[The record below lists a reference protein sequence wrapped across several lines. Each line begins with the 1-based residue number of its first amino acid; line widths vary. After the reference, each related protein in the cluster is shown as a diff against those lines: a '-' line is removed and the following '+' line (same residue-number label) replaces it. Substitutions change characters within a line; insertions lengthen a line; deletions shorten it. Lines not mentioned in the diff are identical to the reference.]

1 MVICD
6 NQMDQ
11 MTSGRVRDLSEV
23 VGPRASTFSDFLIV
37 SELGCGIQRGCM
49 GFGRLYQGKYVPP
62 ERTDGLLPQ
71 EKIVLEALKV
81 AETEEEGAKEAKKE
95 AEEVVEEV
103 VEAPAADIDLD

>member
-1 MVICD
+1 MAIAKKVYFF
-6 NQMDQ
+6 
-11 MTSGRVRDLSEV
+11 GLFSECF
-23 VGPRASTFSDFLIV
+23 PT
-37 SELGCGIQRGCM
+37 
-49 GFGRLYQGKYVPP
+49 QGKYVPP

>member
-1 MVICD
+1 M
-6 NQMDQ
+6 
-11 MTSGRVRDLSEV
+11 
-23 VGPRASTFSDFLIV
+23 
-37 SELGCGIQRGCM
+37 
-49 GFGRLYQGKYVPP
+49 PP